1 MARKIHGV
9 DGELLRKKRHQRS
22 EILKLGADCVK
33 ENQRGTIARLLIAEA
48 DPVGN
53 PEIPGIGRGCLSVLT

>member
-22 EILKLGADCVK
+22 EILQLGADCVK
-33 ENQRGTIARLLIAEA
+33 ENQRRAIARFLIAQA
-48 DPVGN
+48 DPVGD
-53 PEIPGIGRGCLSVLT
+53 PEILGIGRGCLSVLT